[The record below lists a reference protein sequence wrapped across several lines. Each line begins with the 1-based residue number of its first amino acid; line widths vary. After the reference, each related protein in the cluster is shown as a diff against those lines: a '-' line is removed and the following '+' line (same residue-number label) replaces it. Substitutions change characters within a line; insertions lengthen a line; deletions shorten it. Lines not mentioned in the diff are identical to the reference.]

1 MIAVTRDTL
10 LFPGSRNSSRE
21 TDQLTTMA
29 QAVIADVMEE
39 KGVSVAE
46 IPDEQRFDPNH
57 LDRIER
63 SKRYFRCKAFA
74 RFGDHMHK
82 NQRTTCHRHWASAHA
97 WCIMDLK
104 TQRIIYYFSQKC
116 QSCEGSANPD
126 FDEEALQRMA
136 EWAVDTFLRRT
147 GRLRRD
153 PFDLTAL
160 DRALDLDLDDSK
172 GPHDESRCDMCI
184 KLGRSCWKKF

>member
-1 MIAVTRDTL
+1 
-10 LFPGSRNSSRE
+10 
-21 TDQLTTMA
+21 MA
-29 QAVIADVMEE
+29 QAVIADVMEN

-46 IPDEQRFDPNH
+46 IPNERNFDPKH
-57 LDRIER
+57 LDRIEN

-74 RFGDHMHK
+74 RFGDHVHMK
-82 NQRTTCHRHWASAHA
+82 TRLTICHRHWASAHA

-104 TQRIIYYFSQKC
+104 TQQIIYYFSQKC
-116 QSCEGSANPD
+116 QTCEGSANPD
-126 FDEEALQRMA
+126 FDDEALQRMA
-136 EWAVDTFLRRT
+136 NWAVDAFLRRT

-153 PFDLTAL
+153 PFDLTDL
-160 DRALDLDLDDSK
+160 YHVLNLDLDDSK